1 MADSRF
7 FSWCKLLL
15 ENKWLILTLI
25 GFVTSATGNVLQDRD
40 IKDKD
45 ETLTLMADSYRTVVY
60 SQQDPEYIEP
70 TKPAKCQCD
79 MKAHIREFH

>member
-60 SQQDPEYIEP
+60 NQAEPSQASPQ
-70 TKPAKCQCD
+70 KSCQCD

>member
-1 MADSRF
+1 MSDSKLF
-7 FSWCKLLL
+7 NWCKLLI
-15 ENKWLILTLI
+15 ENKWLILALI
-25 GFVTSATGNVLQDRD
+25 GFFTSATGNVLQDRD

-60 SQQDPEYIEP
+60 NQTPERIES

-79 MKAHIREFH
+79 MKAHIREYH